1 MLIAE
6 PVLMRVRSRMK
17 NFKQYSVAQ
26 ALGIP
31 VNEDRLHEAG
41 YDIELC
47 FDIYK
52 TIVSRGYVGV
62 LPWDDF
68 GKTTKQIMEE
78 REKCDTKIVENSQ
91 VNSEQSVKR

>member
-1 MLIAE
+1 
-6 PVLMRVRSRMK
+6 MK

-52 TIVSRGYVGV
+52 TIVGRGYVGV

-68 GKTTKQIMEE
+68 GKSTEQILEE
-78 REKCDTKIVENSQ
+78 RQCNTKAQETLQESR
-91 VNSEQSVKR
+91 EQSVKR